1 MKKVFSLVLMA
12 LFVSQLA
19 IANELSVSPA
29 VAVNF
34 ADEFKT
40 AVSVGAKVN
49 AEALPFGLPKEVVVS
64 SGLTYAQL
72 ETNDGSLQDTDLFT
86 IPVEVGYKYAIDEK
100 LSVKPYV
107 GLDFILVNSH
117 AVDNTVGG
125 HLGAEFSYQ
134 IKENLSAEL
143 NAGWRFAEIDVNG
156 ESKSL
161 NGAVLGGSV
170 SYKF

>member
-19 IANELSVSPA
+19 IAAEYSVSPA

-49 AEALPFGLPKEVVVS
+49 AEALPYLPKEVVVS

-86 IPVEVGYKYAIDEK
+86 IPVEVGYKYAIDSK
-100 LSVKPYV
+100 LSVKPYA

-117 AVDNTVGG
+117 SVDNTVGG
-125 HLGAEFSYQ
+125 HLGTEFSYQ

-143 NAGWRFAEIDVNG
+143 NAGWRFAETDVLG
-156 ESKSL
+156 EKKSL
-161 NGAVLGGSV
+161 NGGVLGGSV